1 MTDLIVK
8 SPVKDAVEDHPV
20 AADFYEAL
28 NDEVDELLSEAAERS
43 ETNNRKTVEPRDL

>member
-8 SPVKDAVEDHPV
+8 SAVKDAVEDHPV

-28 NDEVDELLSEAAERS
+28 NDEVDELLSEAAERA
-43 ETNNRKTVEPRDL
+43 EANDRKTVEPRDL